1 MVAEGYEPR
10 RAWTTALFFTEGSPA
25 RALFN
30 HKGYGI
36 VTSSKVREFF
46 SGFYEYV
53 VHAPT
58 VWFSGSKET
67 QPKRRMLA
75 CAKTTFEAWHDLD
88 RPADELVRDA
98 LYRLTS
104 PFAHD
109 SRCGGSV
116 AGFSRF
122 AAPSTPSSPA
132 SAASAGTAGT
142 AGTAESA
149 VTAEKRPKKRA
160 AEGGPKMFFLASP
173 WQMLKAIPR
182 AGSERDQSMR
192 AIGNVKWP
200 GKHVGSDDGKAVAFD
215 ESWLENGQPV
225 LPYPTCSTYA
235 MRSDETLPA
244 EDKHEYFFTMD
255 VDGINALS
263 ADQEK
268 GDRATRDAL
277 CERAI
282 EVFQNS
288 QSSDAPAILSLLSD
302 ILTRTF
308 ERVGGIK
315 VAVSWHKTFGYKPS
329 WRAYAVGVL
338 FRDNYEAKAFVNDEL
353 KDACL
358 QMFRDHLPDPFRA
371 SERLE
376 KIVDCGTYADG
387 WDRCLGSAKL
397 NTGDPSK
404 MRFLQVN
411 PLTGV
416 SDPSLVALFNE
427 CPNRY
432 LLSVLGWMY
441 SEEVYRGTRAR
452 DTFVLCREPTAG
464 TRSAKASVA
473 VRGLLTKRDEADKK
487 RQRVEEGVAWL
498 AADQNA
504 RLSEIIATSFE
515 RHGFVHP
522 RDATK
527 RWSGINGVIK
537 PLGSG
542 ATFAFEIQAAA
553 SDFMLCVYRNCGIDR
568 DHTPRAVKPTF
579 DPNTVLHSPENSA
592 GKINYQIVLTDDREL
607 WVTQNCFKCGG
618 EHGHKMQFICPV
630 VIPPGFCLRSHVM
643 LSPAPPTTEP
653 DSDDATAAPDPDE
666 RARVI
671 ARYKKEWAN
680 YYIPK
685 VFMIVD
691 GKSVRVIP

>member
-1 MVAEGYEPR
+1 MDPVFCESAVAAVRRMVAEGYEGK

-36 VTSSKVREFF
+36 VTSAKVRE
-46 SGFYEYV
+46 SVSAFYEHV

-58 VWFSGSKET
+58 VWFSGTKET

-98 LYRLTS
+98 LFRLTS

-109 SRCGGSV
+109 SKCGGSFV
-116 AGFSRF
+116 
-122 AAPSTPSSPA
+122 APSVPSALSSPA
-132 SAASAGTAGT
+132 S
-142 AGTAESA
+142 TAESA
-149 VTAEKRPKKRA
+149 IAAETRPKKRPA
-160 AEGGPKMFFLASP
+160 PEGGPKMFFLASP

-182 AGSERDQSMR
+182 AGSERDQSVR
-192 AIGNVKWP
+192 ALGNVKWP
-200 GKHVGSDDGKAVAFD
+200 GRHVGSADGKAVAFD
-215 ESWLENGQPV
+215 ESWLEHGQPV

-263 ADQEK
+263 AEQEK

-282 EVFQNS
+282 DVFQNS

-308 ERVGGIK
+308 ERVGGVK
-315 VAVSWHKTFGYKPS
+315 VAISWHKTFGYKPS
-329 WRAYAVGVL
+329 WRAYAVGVM

-376 KIVDCGTYADG
+376 KIVDCGTYVDG

-397 NTGDPSK
+397 NTGDPTK

-432 LLSVLGWMY
+432 LLTVLGWIY
-441 SEEVYRGTRAR
+441 PEEVYRGTRAR
-452 DTFVLCREPTAG
+452 DSFVLRQEPTAG
-464 TRSAKASVA
+464 TRSAKASLA
-473 VRGLLTKRDEADKK
+473 VRGLLTKRDEANKK
-487 RQRVEEGVAWL
+487 RQRVEEGVVWL

-527 RWSGINGVIK
+527 RWAGINGVIK

-568 DHTPRAVKPTF
+568 THTPRPVKPTF

-592 GKINYQIVLTDDREL
+592 GKINYQIVLADDQEL

-630 VIPPGFCLRSHVM
+630 VVPPGMCLRSHVM
-643 LSPAPPTTEP
+643 LLPADAPAPTPEE
-653 DSDDATAAPDPDE
+653 PDPDE
-666 RARVI
+666 LAREL
-671 ARYKKEWAN
+671 AQYKKEWAK

-685 VFMIVD
+685 VIMIVD
-691 GKSVRVIP
+691 GKPVRVIP